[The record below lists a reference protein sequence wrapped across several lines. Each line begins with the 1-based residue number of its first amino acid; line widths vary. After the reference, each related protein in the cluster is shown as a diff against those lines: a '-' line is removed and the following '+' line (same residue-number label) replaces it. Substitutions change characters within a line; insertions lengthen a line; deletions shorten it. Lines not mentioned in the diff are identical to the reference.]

1 MKNPKCGVSEH
12 TVTLHTPLLR
22 GARRLRI
29 ALVGLPGAGKTTL
42 FDAVSS
48 TAPQTGALTDSQ
60 RVYRACTV
68 QIGLDEA
75 SVVDL
80 PSLSSVHH
88 LQHDE
93 LSALKYLLW
102 GNDRPPVTAHESGAP
117 PAPFEPPDLIVQ
129 VVDASN
135 LQSHLELTLELSQ
148 LGRPMVLALNHMD
161 EVRRKGLHINI
172 LALSGQLGMPV
183 VPIVALMGQGI
194 SELFS
199 TAVNTARQAICPLPQ
214 APSRHIATGLE
225 PLSKALAQ
233 PEIETAFRVPHQLLL
248 LLFASGHGYF
258 ERELQEHFAA
268 LMPSLQ
274 ALRETAGLGL
284 PRPLAEEIHADGHHR
299 AATVYEAA
307 LRPGPVQPG
316 RGWRFWLDEFL
327 LHPQWGLLASV
338 ALFAGVLFV
347 VFEVSGWIDMQT
359 TQRLIDLSSSWQP
372 QSTIGVV
379 ERAIV
384 DGFIGL
390 IGIVVPY
397 MLPLLLLLIAL
408 EEVGLMQRIAFV
420 VDRGFHK
427 IGLHGGVAVPFLLGL
442 GCNVPAISAVAR
454 TSSGRERVIAS
465 VLITFVPCS
474 ARSAIILAV
483 AGKYLGV
490 IGVIGIYALTLLLIA
505 VMGRLL
511 SRQQREVGPGQ
522 VQDIPAFM
530 LPSWRAMLRETW
542 ARSSD
547 VLTIVTP
554 LLVGGSVVLALLGHF
569 GADATINT
577 LLTPLTL
584 WWLGLPLV
592 LGLPLLF
599 GVLRKELS
607 LLMIF
612 QALGTQ
618 NIDSV
623 LNPVQIVTLLVF
635 LTFYVPC
642 ISTFA
647 VMHKTLGRKEA
658 WFSVL
663 LSVVVALVLSAL
675 VRMTLLLVHLLLG

>member
-1 MKNPKCGVSEH
+1 MKNSRC
-12 TVTLHTPLLR
+12 VTETKVALQMPLRR

-48 TAPQTGALTDSQ
+48 TAPQTGQLTHSQ
-60 RVYRACTV
+60 KMYRACTV
-68 QIGLDEA
+68 QVGLDEA

-88 LQHDE
+88 VQHEE
-93 LSALKYLLW
+93 LGALKYLLW
-102 GNDRPPVTAHESGAP
+102 GNERPPVTAHESDAP

-148 LGRPMVLALNHMD
+148 LGRPVVLALNQMD
-161 EVRRKGLHINI
+161 RVHDKGQHIN
-172 LALSGQLGMPV
+172 LKTLSEQLGMPV
-183 VPIVALMGQGI
+183 VSTVAIMGQGI
-194 SELFS
+194 AELFS
-199 TAVNTARQAICPLPQ
+199 TAMATARQWICPLPQ
-214 APSRHIATGLE
+214 APSAHIATALA
-225 PLSKALAQ
+225 PLSQALQ
-233 PEIETAFRVPHQLLL
+233 RPEIEAAFRVPHQLLL
-248 LLFASGHGYF
+248 TLFACGHPYF
-258 ERELQEHFAA
+258 ESELGAHFAP
-268 LMPSLQ
+268 LLSSLR
-274 ALRETAGLGL
+274 ALRQAADQRL
-284 PRPLAEEIHADGHHR
+284 PRPLAEEIHADSHHR
-299 AATVYEAA
+299 VATIFEAA
-307 LRPGPVQPG
+307 LRPGPLQTR
-316 RGWRFWLDEFL
+316 RGWRYWLDEFL
-327 LHPQWGLLASV
+327 LHPQWGLLGSLAV
-338 ALFAGVLFV
+338 FAGVLFV
-347 VFEVSGWIDMQT
+347 VFEVSGWIDAQT
-359 TQRLIDLSSSWQP
+359 TQRLIEAASAWQP
-372 QSTIGVV
+372 QSTTGVV
-379 ERAIV
+379 ARAV
-384 DGFIGL
+384 LDGFIGL

-397 MLPLLLLLIAL
+397 MLPLLLMLIAL
-408 EEVGLMQRIAFV
+408 EEMGLMQRIAFV

-454 TSSGRERVIAS
+454 TSAGRERVIAS

-490 IGVIGIYALTLLLIA
+490 SGVIGIYALTLVLIA

-522 VQDIPAFM
+522 VQEIPAYR
-530 LPSWRAMLRETW
+530 LPDWRAMLSETW
-542 ARSSD
+542 VRSSD

-554 LLVGGSVVLALLGHF
+554 LLVGGSVVLALLGHW
-569 GADATINT
+569 GADSAINT
-577 LLTPLTL
+577 ALTPLTV

-618 NIDSV
+618 AIDSV
-623 LNPVQIVTLLVF
+623 LGSIQIVTLLVF

-642 ISTFA
+642 VSTFA

-658 WFSVL
+658 WVSVALSVAVAML
-663 LSVVVALVLSAL
+663 LSAAVRLALTLGQAL
-675 VRMTLLLVHLLLG
+675 LR

>member
-1 MKNPKCGVSEH
+1 MKSPKRSATET
-12 TVTLHTPLLR
+12 TVALQMPLLR

-42 FDAVSS
+42 FDAVAS
-48 TAPQTGALTDSQ
+48 TAPEIGELSDTR

-88 LQHDE
+88 VQQGE

-102 GNDRPPVTAHESGAP
+102 GNDRPPVTAHEPGAP

-129 VVDASN
+129 VLDASN
-135 LQSHLELTLELSQ
+135 LQSHLELSLELSQ
-148 LGRPMVLALNHMD
+148 LGRPVVLALNQMD
-161 EVRRKGLHINI
+161 RVHRKGQHINVR
-172 LALSGQLGMPV
+172 ALSAQLGVPV
-183 VPIVALMGQGI
+183 VPVVALRGYGI
-194 SELFS
+194 AQLFKA
-199 TAVNTARQAICPLPQ
+199 AVQTARKAACPLPQ
-214 APSRHIATGLE
+214 PPSAHLARALE
-225 PLSKALAQ
+225 PLSQALRDPQ
-233 PEIETAFRVPHQLLL
+233 IETAFRVPHQLLL
-248 LLFASGHGYF
+248 TLFACEYTYF
-258 ERELQEHFAA
+258 ESEMNAHFAP
-268 LMPSLQ
+268 LMPSLL
-274 ALRETAGLGL
+274 ALRAAAGRTL
-284 PRPLAEEIHADGHHR
+284 PRSLVEEIHADGHHR
-299 AATVYEAA
+299 AATIYEAA
-307 LRPGPVQPG
+307 LRPGPPQTSH
-316 RGWRFWLDEFL
+316 GWRYWLDEFL
-327 LHPQWGLLASV
+327 LHPQWGLVGSLAM
-338 ALFAGVLFV
+338 FAGVLFV
-347 VFEVSGWIDMQT
+347 VFAVSGWIDAQT
-359 TQRLIDLSSSWQP
+359 TQRLIDVASGWQP
-372 QSTIGVV
+372 QGTLAVV
-379 ERAIV
+379 ARAV
-384 DGFIGL
+384 LDGFIGL

-397 MLPLLLLLIAL
+397 MLPLLLMLIAM
-408 EEVGLMQRIAFV
+408 EEMGLMQRMAFV

-490 IGVIGIYALTLLLIA
+490 VGVVGIYALTLVLIA

-511 SRQQREVGPGQ
+511 SRQDAEVGPGQ
-522 VQDIPAFM
+522 LQEIPPYR
-530 LPSWRAMLRETW
+530 LPDWRAMLQQTW
-542 ARSSD
+542 LRSSD
-547 VLTIVTP
+547 VVTIVTP
-554 LLVGGSVVLALLGHF
+554 LLVGGSVVLALLGHW
-569 GADATINT
+569 GADSLINT
-577 LLTPLTL
+577 FLTPLTV

-618 NIDSV
+618 NIDAV
-623 LNPVQIVTLLVF
+623 LAPVQIITLLVF

-647 VMHKTLGRKEA
+647 IMHKTLGRKEA
-658 WFSVL
+658 WTSVL
-663 LSVVVALVLSAL
+663 LSVAVALLLSAAVRLALTLARL
-675 VRMTLLLVHLLLG
+675 VAG

>member
-1 MKNPKCGVSEH
+1 MNDPKRRTSEH
-12 TVTLHTPLLR
+12 VVAVQMPLMR

-42 FDAVSS
+42 FNAVSS
-48 TAPQTGALTDSQ
+48 TAPQAGELANSD
-60 RVYRACTV
+60 RVYRTCTV

-80 PSLSSVHH
+80 PSLASMHH
-88 LQHDE
+88 LRDE
-93 LSALKYLLW
+93 DLSALKYLLW
-102 GNDRPPVTAHESGAP
+102 GNERPAVTAHEPGAP

-129 VVDASN
+129 VVDATN

-148 LGRPMVLALNHMD
+148 FGRPVVMALNHMD
-161 EVRRKGLHINI
+161 QVQRRGQHINI
-172 LALSGQLGMPV
+172 AALSAHLGMPV
-183 VPIVALMGQGI
+183 VPTSALMGQGI
-194 SELFS
+194 AELFRVVMS
-199 TAVNTARQAICPLPQ
+199 TARRATCPLPQ
-214 APSRHIATGLE
+214 APSQHISSCLE
-225 PLSKALAQ
+225 PLSKALRQ
-233 PEIETAFRVPHQLLL
+233 PDIEAAFRVPHQLLL
-248 LLFASGHGYF
+248 MLIASGNSYF
-258 ERELQEHFAA
+258 SGELREHFPA

-274 ALRETAGLGL
+274 ALRQAAGKDL
-284 PRPLAEEIHADGHHR
+284 PRPLAEEIHADRHHR

-307 LRPGPVQPG
+307 MRPGPTLAA

-327 LHPQWGLLASV
+327 LHRQLGMLASLAV
-338 ALFAGVLFV
+338 FAGVLFV
-347 VFEVSGWIDMQT
+347 VFEVSGWIDTQT
-359 TQRLIDLSSSWQP
+359 TQRLIEAASTWQP
-372 QSTIGVV
+372 QSTGAVIA
-379 ERAIV
+379 RAIV

-408 EEVGLMQRIAFV
+408 EEIGLMQRIAFV
-420 VDRGFHK
+420 VDRSFHR

-490 IGVIGIYALTLLLIA
+490 VGVVGLYALTLLLIA
-505 VMGRLL
+505 AMGRLL
-511 SRQQREVGPGQ
+511 ARQQHDAGPGQ
-522 VQDIPAFM
+522 VQEISPFR
-530 LPSWRAMLRETW
+530 LPDWRAMLRETW
-542 ARSSD
+542 ARSND

-554 LLVGGSVVLALLGHF
+554 LLVGGSIVLALLGHF
-569 GADATINT
+569 GADSTINT
-577 LLTPLTL
+577 LLTPLTS
-584 WWLGLPLV
+584 WWLGLPV
-592 LGLPLLF
+592 ALGLPLLF

-618 NIDSV
+618 EINSV
-623 LNPVQIVTLLVF
+623 LGSVQIVTLLVF

-647 VMHKTLGRKEA
+647 VMHKTLGRTQA
-658 WFSVL
+658 WISVL
-663 LSVVVALVLSAL
+663 LSVGVALVLSAAVRL
-675 VRMTLLLVHLLLG
+675 VLALGGQFIG

>member
-1 MKNPKCGVSEH
+1 MKNSRREASEH
-12 TVTLHTPLLR
+12 SVTLHTPLLR

-42 FDAVSS
+42 FEAVSS
-48 TAPQTGALTDSQ
+48 TAPQTGELTDTHK
-60 RVYRACTV
+60 VYRACTV

-80 PSLSSVHH
+80 PSLSSMHH
-88 LQHDE
+88 LQQDD

-117 PAPFEPPDLIVQ
+117 PAPFAPPDLIVQ
-129 VVDASN
+129 VVDATN

-148 LGRPMVLALNHMD
+148 LGRPVVLALNHMD
-161 EVRRKGLHINI
+161 EVRRKGLHINVR
-172 LALSGQLGMPV
+172 ALSAQLGMPV
-183 VPIVALMGQGI
+183 VPIVALKGQGI
-194 SELFS
+194 AELFS
-199 TAVNTARQAICPLPQ
+199 TVVSTARQDICPLPQ
-214 APSRHIATGLE
+214 APSRHIASCLE
-225 PLSKALAQ
+225 PLGKALQQ
-233 PEIETAFRVPHQLLL
+233 PEIDTAFRVPHQLLL

-258 ERELQEHFAA
+258 ERELQEHFASR
-268 LMPSLQ
+268 MPALQ
-274 ALRETAGLGL
+274 ALREAAGLGL
-284 PRPLAEEIHADGHHR
+284 PRALAEEIHADGHHR
-299 AATVYEAA
+299 AATVCEAA
-307 LRPGPVQPG
+307 LRPGPLQPG

-338 ALFAGVLFV
+338 ALFAAVLFM
-347 VFEVSGWIDMQT
+347 VFEVSGWIDTQT
-359 TQRLIDLSSSWQP
+359 TQRLVEATSDWQP
-372 QSTIGVV
+372 QSTVGVV
-379 ERAIV
+379 ERAIA

-408 EEVGLMQRIAFV
+408 EEMGLMQRVAFV

-454 TSSGRERVIAS
+454 TSSGRERFIAS

-490 IGVIGIYALTLLLIA
+490 MGVIGIYALTLLLIA
-505 VMGRLL
+505 VLGRLL
-511 SRQQREVGPGQ
+511 SRRQREVGPGQ
-522 VQDIPAFM
+522 VQEIPAYT
-530 LPSWRAMLRETW
+530 LPDWRAMLRETW

-569 GADATINT
+569 GADAAINT
-577 LLTPLTL
+577 LLTPLTS

-618 NIDSV
+618 NIDAV
-623 LNPVQIVTLLVF
+623 LQPVQILTLLVF

-647 VMHKTLGRKEA
+647 VMHKTLGRREA

-663 LSVVVALVLSAL
+663 LSVGVALALSAV
-675 VRMTLLLVHLLLG
+675 VRLTLLLAQALLR